1 MPISQLIEES
11 ATTLKMDYTWEP
23 INRTR
28 PNYTPRAFKIFVEN
42 VMNNPLREYRYKWVG
57 ITNEYLVNN
66 DEVELSVNITNQV
79 REFVDQHL
87 DEYPSDRLFDQ
98 DIDDLFTYIFRDFVG
113 KRVNEALANKD
124 RKIDY

>member
-11 ATTLKMDYTWEP
+11 ATSLKMTYTWES

-28 PNYTPRAFKIFVEN
+28 PNYTPRAFKIFVGN

-66 DEVELSVNITNQV
+66 DEVALSVNIKNQV
-79 REFVDQHL
+79 REFVD
-87 DEYPSDRLFDQ
+87 EYLRDCPSDRLFDQ
-98 DIDDLFTYIFRDFVG
+98 DIEDLFTYISRDFVG
-113 KRVNEALANKD
+113 KRVNEARANKD
-124 RKIDY
+124 KKIDY